1 MVTALR
7 RRKCLIY
14 LERLGSGGLGA
25 GAGMRQLILL
35 RHAKAVPQDEAED
48 DHERALA
55 AEGRE
60 AAPRVAAA
68 LARAGAA
75 PEIALVSDARRTR
88 ETWELTKPCFPG
100 TKEKFLKA
108 LYLCPAETLMHEAEK
123 AKAWSVLLVGHN
135 PGLHDLASRLAYRND
150 EMDIR
155 LRAKFPP
162 GAGAI
167 FGRKDDMSS
176 WRLQAFVTPKDA

>member
-1 MVTALR
+1 
-7 RRKCLIY
+7 
-14 LERLGSGGLGA
+14 
-25 GAGMRQLILL
+25 MRQLILL
-35 RHAKAVPQDEAED
+35 RHAKAVPQDEAEED
-48 DHERALA
+48 FDRALA

-75 PEIALVSDARRTR
+75 PDIVLVSDAARTR
-88 ETWELTKPCFPG
+88 ETWELVKRSFPSATKR
-100 TKEKFLKA
+100 FLKS
-108 LYLCPAETLMHEAEK
+108 LYLCPAETLMTEAERTK
-123 AKAWSVLLVGHN
+123 ADSVMLVGHN

-167 FGRKDDMSS
+167 FGRKDEMSS
-176 WRLQAFVTPKDA
+176 WRLQGFVTPKDA